1 MRRLALRRSHKWL
14 AAIAAVLLLAYA
26 LAGFFLVPRLAR
38 TQLESFVAEK
48 LQRRIS
54 IGEIRFNPFTL
65 AADIDDLKLG
75 EADGAPLL
83 AFRHLRVDAEL
94 ASLWRLGIVLK
105 EVAFTAPEVDVVV
118 APDGSVNLARLIP
131 PAPAAAPAAEESAA
145 PLRVTIASL
154 SVTDG
159 RVGVQDLSLAPP
171 FRAAFTPIRFSLTDF
186 STELGHR
193 NAYSFRGTSA
203 IGARL
208 EWDGEFTLQPL
219 GSSGRF
225 RIGDLHLAAL
235 DRYLES
241 RLPVEVVS
249 GSAELNGEYRFRLQP
264 LSLEV
269 ALPAVGVR
277 DLALAE
283 RGVAAP
289 PPLTLPQIDVQQ
301 LAFSLERR
309 EVSLQRLAVRGAHV
323 ELARERDGSFNLA
336 RLVPPPA
343 PAPADAQ
350 RDARPWSARVETFAI
365 EAATLLAQDRSV
377 SPAAQLH
384 LAPIDIT
391 VGGWSTLPGTRM
403 KLDANIGIEGKGR
416 LAAAGELGL
425 QPLAAALAV
434 ELERFPLPV
443 LQPYLSRA
451 TGLML
456 HSGNLGVKAKVALAP
471 AAKVSGELRIDGV
484 RASDDLVRE
493 DLFRWR
499 SLALTGIEFQ
509 QSPQRLRI
517 ARVVAREPYAR
528 VVIAQN
534 GTTNVARAL
543 VSDKADDKAPDKA
556 DDKAPAGARMPIAIG
571 EVRVVDGAAHF
582 ADYSVEPSFASGI
595 VALNGRVAGLSSAPG
610 SRASVALQGK
620 VDEFSPVD
628 IAGKVNLLS
637 AALYSDVALRFSNIE
652 LTTFNPYSGKF
663 AGYAIRKGKLSTE
676 MKYRVENRKLDA
688 QHHIVVDNLEF
699 GDATH
704 SKDAAPIPVK
714 LAVALLKD
722 RRGIIDLELPV
733 SGTLDDPEFRLGPLI
748 WKAVVNLLGKI
759 VAAPFAAI
767 GALFGG
773 GEELAFVDF
782 APASAALGE
791 PMRERLGTLAKA
803 LAERP
808 ELRLEVPLTAAP
820 SADGL
825 AVAKQALDALVPP
838 VDPAQPLDEDAQR
851 GRLEAL
857 EAVYVTQLG
866 AAPEYPA
873 ENASPQARIDWLQ
886 AALLERLKPAPAAL
900 EELARQRAQAVRATL
915 LANSELAPER
925 VFLVANPAEAAIAGG
940 LVRMEMKLE

>member
-1 MRRLALRRSHKWL
+1 MSRLALRRSHKWL
-14 AAIAAVLLLAYA
+14 AATAAVLILAYA
-26 LAGFFLVPRLAR
+26 LAGFFLVPRVAR
-38 TQLESFVAEK
+38 MQLETFVVEK
-48 LQRRIS
+48 LERRIS

-65 AADIDDLKLG
+65 TADIADLKLA

-83 AFRHLRVDAEL
+83 AFRHLRVNAEL

-105 EVAFTAPEVDVVV
+105 EVALTAPEVDVVV
-118 APDGSVNLARLIP
+118 APDGSVNLARLVP
-131 PAPAAAPAAEESAA
+131 PAPPAAPADESAA
-145 PLRVTIASL
+145 PLRVTIGSL

-159 RVGVQDLSLAPP
+159 RVGVQDLSLTPP

-193 NAYSFRGTSA
+193 NAYSFRGSSP

-208 EWDGEFTLQPL
+208 EWDGEFTVQPL

-225 RIGDLHLAAL
+225 RVGDLHLAAL

-269 ALPAVGVR
+269 TLPTVGVR

-289 PPLTLPQIDVQQ
+289 PPVTLPQIDAQQ
-301 LAFSLERR
+301 LRVSLERR
-309 EVSLQRLAVRGAHV
+309 EISLQRLAVRGARV
-323 ELARERDGSFNLA
+323 ELVRERDGSFNLE

-343 PAPADAQ
+343 PAAANAP
-350 RDARPWSARVETFAI
+350 REARPWTARVETLAL

-384 LAPIDIT
+384 LAPIDVT
-391 VGGWSTLPGTRM
+391 LGGWSTVPGTRM
-403 KLDANIGIEGKGR
+403 KLDASLGIEGKGR
-416 LAAAGELGL
+416 LVAAGELGM
-425 QPLAAALAV
+425 QPVVAALAV
-434 ELERFPLPV
+434 ELERFPLPT
-443 LQPYLSRA
+443 LQPYLSRW
-451 TGLML
+451 TGLTL
-456 HSGNLGVKAKVALAP
+456 HSGNLEVKAKVALTP

-484 RASDDLVRE
+484 RASDDLVGE

-543 VSDKADDKAPDKA
+543 VSNKTADTA
-556 DDKAPAGARMPIAIG
+556 DKAPAGARMPIAIG
-571 EVRVVDGAAHF
+571 EVRVVDGSAHF

-628 IAGKVNLLS
+628 IAGSVNLLS

-676 MKYRVENRKLDA
+676 MKYHVENRKLDA
-688 QHHIVVDNLEF
+688 QHHVVVDNLEF

-704 SKDAAPIPVK
+704 SKDAAPVPVK

-722 RRGIIDLELPV
+722 KRGIIDLDLPV
-733 SGTLDDPEFRLGPLI
+733 SGTLDDPEFRLGPLV

-759 VAAPFAAI
+759 VEAPFAAL

-782 APASAALGE
+782 APASAALGG

-803 LAERP
+803 LVERP
-808 ELRLEVPLTAAP
+808 ELRLEVPVSVAP
-820 SADGL
+820 AADGP

-857 EAVYVTQLG
+857 EAVYVAQLG
-866 AAPEYPA
+866 EPPEYPA
-873 ENASPQARIDWLQ
+873 EKASPEARIDWLQ

-900 EELARQRAQAVRATL
+900 EELARSRAQAVRAAL

-925 VFLVANPAEAAIAGG
+925 VFIVANPAEAAIAGG